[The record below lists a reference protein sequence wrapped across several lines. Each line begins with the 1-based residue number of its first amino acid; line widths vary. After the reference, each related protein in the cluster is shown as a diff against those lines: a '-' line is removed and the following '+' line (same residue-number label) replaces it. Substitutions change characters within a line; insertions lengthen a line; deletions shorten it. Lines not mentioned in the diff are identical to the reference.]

1 MRSASER
8 QGACFF
14 SLAVHSL
21 FSRARRASPHS
32 HTPAAH
38 THARIAPV
46 TMAYHPMMVRGGA
59 AGGKSERE
67 RASRTKPIVGR
78 PVRLPLP
85 RSSSHVP
92 LSPLPSSP
100 ATPNHPAEGGDRHQ
114 PGQGPGVL
122 TKRGRWTLRSDVA
135 ERKRAGGGGG
145 ASVFFPPALSPRA
158 LDRRPPARAP
168 PTSLPPLPTA
178 SALWLPQHRLH
189 PHTYA
194 HAPDTPTPP
203 LSPLSSSP
211 TSTPRARSLT
221 PSAPRSGPAAWTS
234 SSTTTG

>member
-145 ASVFFPPALSPRA
+145 GRGFFFPRA
-158 LDRRPPARAP
+158 LPSGARSAPARPRPAHIP
-168 PTSLPPLPTA
+168 PSPT
-178 SALWLPQHRLH
+178 HRLG
-189 PHTYA
+189 PLA
-194 HAPDTPTPP
+194 ASTPP
-203 LSPLSSSP
+203 PP
-211 TSTPRARSLT
+211 PHIRAR
-221 PSAPRSGPAAWTS
+221 A
-234 SSTTTG
+234 